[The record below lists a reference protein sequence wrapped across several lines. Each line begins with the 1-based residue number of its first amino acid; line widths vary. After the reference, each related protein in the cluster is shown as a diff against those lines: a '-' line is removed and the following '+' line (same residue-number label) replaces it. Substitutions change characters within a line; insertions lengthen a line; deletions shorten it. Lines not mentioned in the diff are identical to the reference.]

1 MKGKR
6 VQAMNHLIDQQIVN
20 KPIDKQTELKLNDIN
35 DDKDITV
42 NTMTKSYLNVQ
53 SDDSSE
59 DVGPNKESHDH
70 SEIVDEELYDL
81 LKEATNDFSLT
92 FTEAKERDEFK
103 AKPLAS
109 FKEGKIM
116 RIITEAR
123 KKMNR
128 VKLEVGNNKQETK
141 SKSIL
146 QKRNMNQK
154 KSLIKE
160 EGLTK
165 R

>member
-1 MKGKR
+1 MKVKR
-6 VQAMNHLIDQQIVN
+6 VLATNSLIDQQISK
-20 KPIDKQTELKLNDIN
+20 KPKDKQIELKLNDIN
-35 DDKDITV
+35 DDQEITV

-141 SKSIL
+141 SKSML
-146 QKRNMNQK
+146 QKRKMNQK
-154 KSLIKE
+154 KCLIKE
-160 EGLTK
+160 
-165 R
+165 